1 METKV
6 DKLYSSCGQLC
17 SNRCPHKNMNLQKFC
32 AAQHIEIKKFTILR
46 VVVKPCSNIFPE
58 NRFRVSAN
66 SGSLTAVKI

>member
-32 AAQHIEIKKFTILR
+32 AAQHIENKEIHHTQS
-46 VVVKPCSNIFPE
+46 CS
-58 NRFRVSAN
+58 
-66 SGSLTAVKI
+66 